1 MSCILDK
8 LFNILKLLTYQ
19 RHLPN
24 NIMVLTFSKKCFIS
38 FLILATDLY
47 QVWFTSHVSY
57 FLHIFHL
64 LKARG
69 EDHYFVKQL
78 TDVFEH

>member
-8 LFNILKLLTYQ
+8 LLNILKLLTYQ
-19 RHLPN
+19 QHLLN
-24 NIMVLTFSKKCFIS
+24 NIMVLTFSKKYFIS

-64 LKARG
+64 LKGRG
-69 EDHYFVKQL
+69 EDHL
-78 TDVFEH
+78 SNN